1 MPRAEGSARAQWHEK
16 DLPKGRQGYI
26 AVKFGLPIG
35 RTVFSQPLYTLV
47 NLCEI
52 LQLKK
57 TLVNV
62 LFTDKFSDPPRL
74 SDYSSLLL
82 EYEIEYEIKQYTQR
96 KLRKSL
102 EDKAKIVNFALS
114 KHRF

>member
-1 MPRAEGSARAQWHEK
+1 MGWM
-16 DLPKGRQGYI
+16 
-26 AVKFGLPIG
+26 
-35 RTVFSQPLYTLV
+35 VFSQPLYTLV

-82 EYEIEYEIKQYTQR
+82 KYEIKQYTQR